1 MLILE
6 IKDMFKFRKN
16 NETHEKLQE
25 DLKEL
30 KNQYIELE
38 NLYKLSIDNN
48 KRRTKMFNQIIE
60 DLRMEKE
67 MLVKKYSSDS

>member
-1 MLILE
+1 
-6 IKDMFKFRKN
+6 MFKFRKN